1 MTSFYLSATEPGS
14 QNQLKEEELIQDHII
29 RLKNSLDKKLNLES
43 FTALSNKEE
52 DMILPISYAG
62 NSFVRIAKNQLIAV
76 IIGGLLLISA
86 SKLLYEK

>member
-29 RLKNSLDKKLNLES
+29 RLKNSLDKKLSLES

-52 DMILPISYAG
+52 DMILLISYAG